1 MRAGGDKRGSNA
13 DRKARKHWL
22 LSQYGDGITCN
33 CVHCGKP
40 LDFSTVE
47 ADRIIPG
54 GSYRHENIQ
63 PADRHCNASR
73 SNKLDWVGPLQLQ
86 TV

>member
-1 MRAGGDKRGSNA
+1 MRAGGDKRGNNK
-13 DRKARKHWL
+13 DRKRRKEWL
-22 LSQYGDGITCN
+22 LSEFGDGETCN

-40 LDFSTVE
+40 LDINTVE
-47 ADRIIPG
+47 ADRKIPG
-54 GSYRHENIQ
+54 ASYARWNIQ

-73 SNKLDWVGPLQLQ
+73 SNKLDWISPLQLQ